1 MCRHQPQSPPPR
13 IPPTVTSPSSVMQLA
28 LPESLPTL
36 VAKRFTAARD
46 ASHLVFSST
55 HLSIINAAGIS
66 VSDVRGPSRR
76 S

>member
-1 MCRHQPQSPPPR
+1 
-13 IPPTVTSPSSVMQLA
+13 MQLG

-55 HLSIINAAGIS
+55 HLSIINAAGIL
-66 VSDVRGPSRR
+66 VSDNPGQVKT
-76 S
+76 